1 MNKATDITFMTVRN
15 TGHGSAHYGMC
26 EICGQATSVIYCAE
40 MQRVYLR
47 DNEEKYLSPAAAGT
61 YGDMHCLIKRY
72 GTLRRDE
79 DFERIAGTKRVTAQ
93 QFEELAKTAM
103 MRAREA

>member
-40 MQRVYLR
+40 MQRVYSR

-79 DFERIAGTKRVTAQ
+79 DFERIAGIKRVTAQ

-103 MRAREA
+103 MKAREA